1 MSHEMPRALPITPFF
16 LLLVIDC
23 FNGVFAMVTEE
34 PATLLALVLKLSV
47 AIYLAWSVVWTRR
60 LAGLMLVVAALL
72 LVGLSVV
79 EFERESLLLFVKS
92 AASLVLMALLQR
104 YAKAVKPAA
113 LHRFLHAALI
123 IIASSLLL
131 GLSGIGHE
139 RYGDD
144 EALLPAN
151 GFLPAGNEINIAL
164 IGIFWWLT
172 ARRSTGLREIKETV
186 LYGICIALLVVSSS
200 KTTIVGALIIALY
213 YTRLRLSTTLL
224 ISVVLAVG
232 VWLLLNSGIWERW
245 SYFFFLYLDEGL
257 LSALTN
263 GRFGRLED
271 WITNWADLPW
281 FGIGVL
287 ALGGGYIESDPLDL
301 VMNFGLLGALLF
313 ILWVRVAWVLCHAR
327 WVPWLLLVG
336 ISTLAGHVIYSI
348 FAAPL
353 LVAAFT
359 ERPVSRQ
366 AKPRQVNPRRLVTE
380 HVVKDPHL

>member
-1 MSHEMPRALPITPFF
+1 MPHEMARAHPITPFF

-23 FNGVFAMVTEE
+23 FNGVFAMVTEG
-34 PATLLALVLKLSV
+34 PATLLALVLKLFV
-47 AIYLAWSVVWTRR
+47 AIYLAWRVVWTQR
-60 LAGLMLVVAALL
+60 LAVLMLVVAAVLII
-72 LVGLSVV
+72 GLGVV
-79 EFERESLLLFVKS
+79 ELERESLLLFVKS
-92 AASLVLMALLQR
+92 AASLVLVALLQR
-104 YAKAVKPAA
+104 YAKAVKPAE
-113 LHRFLHAALI
+113 LHRFLHTALVV
-123 IIASSLLL
+123 IASSLLL
-131 GLSGIGHE
+131 GFLGIGHE
-139 RYGDD
+139 RYGNG

-172 ARRSTGLREIKETV
+172 ARRSNGLREIKETV
-186 LYGICIALLVVSSS
+186 LYGICIALLVASSS

-245 SYFFFLYLDEGL
+245 TFFFFLYLDEGL

-271 WITNWADLPW
+271 WITNWAELPW

-313 ILWVRVAWVLCHAR
+313 MLWVRIVWVLCHAR

-359 ERPVSRQ
+359 ARPVGRQTEPHHVNSR
-366 AKPRQVNPRRLVTE
+366 KLITG
-380 HVVKDPHL
+380 HI